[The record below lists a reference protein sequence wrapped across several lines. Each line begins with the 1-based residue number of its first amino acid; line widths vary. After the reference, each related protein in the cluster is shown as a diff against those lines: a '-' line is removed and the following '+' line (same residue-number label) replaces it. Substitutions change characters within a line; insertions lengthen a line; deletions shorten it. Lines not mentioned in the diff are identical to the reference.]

1 MARPERFELPTFWF
15 VARHSIQLSYGRSNR
30 RSEDRCRF
38 HASSASRCP
47 DTPLGFGSKPLT
59 WWVRTQQSRSS
70 HRYPCGA
77 SLERWRRGR
86 DSNPRRAFNPYS
98 LSRGALSTTQPPLRT
113 LYSGRS
119 SVVLSY
125 RRSGLLVASGSSPFG
140 PASLRDAVGFDA
152 CGISR
157 SNPRRAFNPYSLSR
171 GALMRRASPPVLR
184 TGPAARPRPV
194 AAAPL
199 LSTTQP
205 PLRDLSQTHVQRI
218 ASHRATDH

>member
-1 MARPERFELPTFWF
+1 MLPSPIPKRMGLKIKRATSKWLSFYLARPERFELPTFWF

-98 LSRGALSTTQPPLRT
+98 LSRGALSTTQP
-113 LYSGRS
+113 
-119 SVVLSY
+119 
-125 RRSGLLVASGSSPFG
+125 
-140 PASLRDAVGFDA
+140 SLRFVFLIVPTEALLRLTTLVMA
-152 CGISR
+152 PSQ
-157 SNPRRAFNPYSLSR
+157 YLS
-171 GALMRRASPPVLR
+171 SY
-184 TGPAARPRPV
+184 
-194 AAAPL
+194 
-199 LSTTQP
+199 
-205 PLRDLSQTHVQRI
+205 
-218 ASHRATDH
+218 